1 MKKYLFSIVAAVS
14 SIFAGAQCNDVII
27 SEIVE
32 GWSNNK
38 ALEIYNPTGTPKD
51 LTGYGIVRFSNGSAS
66 YGNITPFD
74 GLTIAP
80 NDVLVVVLDK
90 RDSLGTG
97 LEAPVW
103 DELQAAADIF
113 VSPTYDAGVW
123 AMYFNGND
131 AIAIVKDNGQT
142 LIDMF
147 GRIGEGTGFGGWSAY
162 ATDTTGAP
170 IYASQDHTMIR
181 HSNVTSGV
189 TTNPSSFDVF
199 TQYDTLAVNTFD
211 HLGYHICD
219 CAAGVSE
226 NANITLGVYPN
237 PIQNGVL
244 SVVAQAG
251 IENVRLYDING
262 RLVAT
267 QYNVKDRMTRF
278 NVEGIPSGIYWIEAE
293 MMDGS
298 RIRKNLMK

>member
-1 MKKYLFSIVAAVS
+1 
-14 SIFAGAQCNDVII
+14 
-27 SEIVE
+27 
-32 GWSNNK
+32 
-38 ALEIYNPTGTPKD
+38 
-51 LTGYGIVRFSNGSAS
+51 
-66 YGNITPFD
+66 
-74 GLTIAP
+74 
-80 NDVLVVVLDK
+80 LDK

-226 NANITLGVYPN
+226 NANITLGAYPN